1 MNALKLTTYGLL
13 FAYLAGGLTG
23 CQAFRGPSGILE
35 RQADTAGLTTGELR
49 SIMDDLVIQ
58 CASRIELAADQII
71 EATDRSDVHKN
82 ALLWKSNGISSCFQ
96 AATGRDPLAA
106 FMNIWILNK
115 QTLGLFEQSDKP
127 PEFGDQQSI
136 AIDTTLQLEAAFDQV
151 LAKIGKEFPI
161 GESFATRF
169 AADFPI
175 QNLYFDRASIA
186 EHYTDYI
193 EKINIGKRDIK
204 QVVGNIDGQIDQ
216 FQKLSAMYAE
226 FLPKQ
231 ARWQAELLAL
241 ETIPP
246 KAISTMLSDLNSAT
260 ESARQV
266 ADVVDQIPNLVE
278 RERVALKRT
287 VTEER
292 VATMN
297 AVATLQAE
305 TVSDLRDERRVVMDE
320 LKKERVAIL
329 DELKKERATIMH
341 SVQGERIAATRD
353 ISKMSQNL
361 FDQMNI
367 AADQKI
373 DLVTDQGIRL
383 TDYVFERVA
392 QLGFVL
398 VALLAISF
406 WFFRRQDPP
415 QPQTVEVPETLSWQ
429 SDSISNAPVSQ
440 RAA

>member
-1 MNALKLTTYGLL
+1 MNAVKFSLYALL
-13 FAYLAGGLTG
+13 FTYLTGGLVG
-23 CQAFRGPSGILE
+23 CQAVRGPSGILE
-35 RQADTAGLTTGELR
+35 RQADMAGLSTRELR

-115 QTLGLFEQSDKP
+115 QTLGLFEQTDKP
-127 PEFGDQQSI
+127 PEFGEQQSI
-136 AIDTTLQLEAAFDQV
+136 AIETTLQLEAAFDQV
-151 LAKIGKEFPI
+151 LVKIGKEFPI

-169 AADFPI
+169 ANDFPI

-193 EKINIGKRDIK
+193 EKINLGKRDIK
-204 QVVGNIDGQIDQ
+204 QVVGDLDGQIDQ

-241 ETIPP
+241 DTIPP
-246 KAISTMLSDLNSAT
+246 EAISTMLSDLNSAT

-266 ADVVDQIPNLVE
+266 ANVVDQIPNLVE
-278 RERVALKRT
+278 RERVALKQT

-297 AVATLQAE
+297 AVAALQAE
-305 TVSDLRDERRVVMDE
+305 TVSDLRDERRVVIAE

-329 DELKKERATIMH
+329 EEVSKERAAVMH

-353 ISKMSQNL
+353 FSEMSQNL
-361 FDQMNI
+361 FDQVNLS
-367 AADQKI
+367 ADQKI

-383 TDYVFERVA
+383 TDHVFERIA

-398 VALLAISF
+398 VATIIISF
-406 WFFRRQDPP
+406 WFFRRPDAP
-415 QPQTVEVPETLSWQ
+415 QPRYVEFPEPSTRQPTPHSHRG
-429 SDSISNAPVSQ
+429 SSR